1 MRETKTSTNKTCR
14 ENKQG
19 LTFFKAGLGVLAGQR
34 VNRGGRQMRTLG
46 SAGLSE
52 ETTTFDREND
62 HHLNSEKK
70 KK

>member
-1 MRETKTSTNKTCR
+1 MTCR

-19 LTFFKAGLGVLAGQR
+19 LTFFKAGLGVMAGQR

-52 ETTTFDREND
+52 ETIFDREND
-62 HHLNSEKK
+62 HVNSKK
-70 KK
+70 KKKKKKK